1 MAKHLFAR
9 VAAAMIFVASLL
21 GTTASA
27 QNRSI
32 SGTVTDATGEPVI
45 GAAVTVAGNA
55 SIGAVTDIDGAFTL
69 QVPAGA
75 SLNVSCIGY
84 AAQTIP
90 VGNQT
95 VFNIVLQEDSEF
107 LEETVVIGY
116 GVQKKSD
123 LTGSVASVRKEDL
136 QNRSTSDAAAALQ
149 GKAAGVQVINTS
161 GAPGHGA
168 EIRVRGYS
176 SNSGNLSPLF
186 IVDGLKVQSIQYLDP
201 EMIESIE
208 ILKDAASAAIYGAEA
223 GNGVVLVTTKT
234 GSKGEG
240 KIFYNNQFSYSS
252 LSRKLDIMRA
262 KDYIDFGLA
271 QGYLTQD
278 AINTYYDGKTD
289 VDWSKE
295 IFVPTWSNRH
305 TVGFQ
310 GGNDRGGFFASINNV
325 HDDGIFRGDKD
336 AYNRLTFQVNAD
348 YKIKDWL
355 TVGVNNSIEK
365 WSRKSVTEQND
376 NGSALLSAITSSPL
390 FPVRGDESK
399 FSQGMKDHF
408 EAGDKLIKDPET
420 GLYWTVPL
428 IGETQSG
435 HPFVRRDAT
444 ESESGGINIRG
455 IAYANFTPIKGFT
468 FTSRFGYNI
477 SNNTSHNYTEP
488 YFSTVTVK
496 ADNYTLDAAVNTS
509 YSYQWE
515 NFVNFNRTFG
525 KHDLMAMAGMSFIE
539 RYWDNMDGSLTGPD
553 ILREYKKNFQYISFQ
568 KDNDSTT
575 KTIHN
580 EPDRRASLAYFGR
593 VGYTYDNRYSVQANF
608 RADAFDSSKL
618 PASAR
623 WGFFPSVSAGWTIS
637 NESFVKENIDRSVLS
652 FLKLRASW
660 GVNGNINVLDRFP
673 YSTSIMANALWYQY
687 HVNSPAMSTGSMP
700 SGLANPD
707 LRWETSEQLDLG
719 LDARMFNDRLT
730 LGIDFYN
737 KNTRDLLIPVNPSY
751 TVGSPM
757 MSEKGVSSTTTINA
771 GKINN
776 RGLELEIS
784 WKDQL
789 GDFGYSVTG
798 NLAFLKNKVTYLEPT
813 VGRISGRT
821 VQGTYLT
828 STFEEGYPIW
838 YMLGFNAEGIN
849 EEGRVIYTH
858 YEWDENG
865 NPHAAGTTISP
876 DQALDRVMIG
886 KGIPDMTYGL
896 TINLNWKNFDFS
908 IFGNGV
914 AGVEIYPTAFRV
926 DRPSCNTYSYYWNN
940 SWKKAGDEKT
950 AKFPAA
956 KYWSSEA
963 FSSTLTVFDGSYFKI
978 KQIQLGYTLPRDL
991 LKKVYISNLRAFV
1004 MLDNFVT
1011 FSKYI
1016 GLDPETASAGG
1027 NALGFDMGNFPTA
1040 KSVIFGVNV
1049 EF

>member
-1 MAKHLFAR
+1 MAKQLFAR
-9 VAAAMIFVASLL
+9 MAAAIVVVACLF
-21 GTTASA
+21 GTRAFA
-27 QNRSI
+27 QNRAI
-32 SGTVTDATGEPVI
+32 SGTVVDASGAPVI
-45 GAAVTVAGNA
+45 GAAVTVVGNA
-55 SIGAVTDIDGAFTL
+55 TLGAVTDVDGSFSL
-69 QVPAGA
+69 QVPSG
-75 SLNVSCIGY
+75 STLNVSCIGY
-84 AAQTIP
+84 ATQTIP

-95 VFNIVLQEDSEF
+95 VFNITLQEDTEF

-149 GKAAGVQVINTS
+149 GKVSGVQVINTS

-176 SNSGNLSPLF
+176 SNSGNLSPLY
-186 IVDGLKVQSIQYLDP
+186 IVDGLKVSSIQYLDP

-240 KIFYNNQFSYSS
+240 KIFYNNQFSYST

-262 KDYIDFGLA
+262 KDYMDFGLA
-271 QGYLTQD
+271 QGYLTQSALD
-278 AINTYYDGKTD
+278 LYYDGKTD

-325 HDDGIFRGDKD
+325 HNDGIFRGDKD
-336 AYNRLTFQVNAD
+336 AYDRLTFQINAD

-355 TVGVNNSIEK
+355 TVGVNTSIEK
-365 WSRKSVTEQND
+365 WKRKSVSEQND

-399 FSQGMKDHF
+399 ISAAMAEHLA
-408 EAGDKLIKDPET
+408 AGDKLIKDPET

-444 ESESGGINIRG
+444 ESSSGGINIRG
-455 IAYANFTPIKGFT
+455 IAYANFTPLKGLT
-468 FTSRFGYNI
+468 LTSRFGYNI
-477 SNNTSHNYTEP
+477 SNNNSHNYTEP

-496 ADNYTLDAAVNTS
+496 ETNYTLNASVNTG

-515 NFVNFNRTFG
+515 NFANYNRTFG
-525 KHDLMAMAGMSFIE
+525 KHDVSAMVGMSFIE
-539 RYWDNMDGSLTGPD
+539 NHWDNMSGSATGPD
-553 ILREYKKNFQYISFQ
+553 ILKGYAPNFQFLSYL
-568 KDNDSTT
+568 KDTDTTT
-575 KTIHN
+575 KTINN
-580 EPDRRASLAYFGR
+580 EPNRSASLAYFGR
-593 VGYTYDNRYSVQANF
+593 LGYTYDNRYSVQANF

-618 PASAR
+618 PGFSR
-623 WGFFPSVSAGWTIS
+623 WGYFPSVSAGWTIS
-637 NESFVKENIDRSVLS
+637 NERFIRDNVDPSILS

-660 GVNGNINVLDRFP
+660 GVNGNINVLNNYP
-673 YSTSIMANALWYQY
+673 YSTSILSNAVWYQY
-687 HVNSPAMSTGSMP
+687 HVDSPAMSTGSLP

-707 LRWETSEQLDLG
+707 LKWETSVQTDLG
-719 LDARMFNDRLT
+719 LDVRMFNNRLT
-730 LGIDFYN
+730 LGLDYYN
-737 KNTRDLLIPVNPSY
+737 KNTKDLLIPVNPSY

-757 MSEKGVSSTTTINA
+757 FSEKGISSSTTINA
-771 GKINN
+771 GSINN
-776 RGLELEIS
+776 QGFEIELS
-784 WKDQL
+784 WRDQI

-798 NLAFLKNKVTYLEPT
+798 NMSFLKNKVTYLEPT

-821 VQGTYLT
+821 VQGTFLT
-828 STFEEGYPIW
+828 ATFEKGYPIW
-838 YMLGFNAEGIN
+838 YMLGYNAEGIN
-849 EEGRVIYTH
+849 EEGRVIYTD
-858 YEWDENG
+858 YETDENG
-865 NPHAAGTTISP
+865 NQKKVGTTVSP
-876 DQALDRVMIG
+876 DQATDRVMIG
-886 KGIPDMTYGL
+886 KGIPDMTYGI

-908 IFGNGV
+908 IFGSGV
-914 AGVEIYPTAFRV
+914 AGVEAYPTAFRV

-940 SWKKAGDEKT
+940 SWRKPGDEKT

-956 KYWSSEA
+956 KYWSQEA
-963 FSSTLTVFDGSYFKI
+963 FSSTLSVFDGSYFKI
-978 KQIQLGYTLPRDL
+978 KQIQLGYSLPKDL
-991 LKKVYISNLRAFV
+991 LKKVFISNLRAFV

-1011 FSKYI
+1011 FTKYI

-1027 NALGFDMGNFPTA
+1027 NALGFDMGNYPTA
-1040 KSVIFGVNV
+1040 KSVVFGVNV